1 MCRTD
6 VLRRKIGDA
15 VTRIVPFSEFE
26 RDAANGL
33 PDFSLIE
40 PHLVAGHG
48 DYHPAEG
55 RSLIG
60 DDVNIAIEGRASAC
74 G

>member
-1 MCRTD
+1 
-6 VLRRKIGDA
+6 
-15 VTRIVPFSEFE
+15 VTRIVPFSEVE
-26 RDAANGL
+26 RDAANGTL